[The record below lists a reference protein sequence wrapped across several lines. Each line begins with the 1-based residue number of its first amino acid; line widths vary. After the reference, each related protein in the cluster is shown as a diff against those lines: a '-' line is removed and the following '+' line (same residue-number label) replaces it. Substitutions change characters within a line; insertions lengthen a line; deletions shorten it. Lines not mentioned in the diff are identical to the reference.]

1 MKVDI
6 KQCEKCLEHP
16 DPRCLICGGAI
27 TYGQIGNIK
36 LYWGRTKQ
44 PGLTESIKYRQLSR
58 KINAGIFA
66 LNLVAVFLLFITSF
80 FVAEEFNPMNILI
93 SNHGL
98 IWLFWALLWL
108 LMYTSFRFF
117 YRPEKLRP
125 TLEFSQLKSNDVDI
139 SQAFDEDLLLTI
151 EESIEQSRK
160 VSVMPDLKVLLFNMF
175 NNQKFVWLLIK
186 LEANPNPITQFVKYW
201 VAGKEKI
208 EKATIKFPPEYD
220 ELFIKAY
227 IKAAELKSNDVSF
240 YHILQVMTEE
250 NEDILNLF
258 LEQKIKLTD
267 IVTVCQ
273 WADMIEKQIDSIE
286 EYRRKSR
293 FKPAGHM
300 NRAWTA
306 KPTPILDAFSSD
318 LTYMAK
324 LEQLDHLV
332 NRVKEQDKVMDVLE
346 KTSQNSV
353 LFVGEAGVGKATI
366 VNGIAYRMAAEDVPD
381 LLKDKRLIA
390 LNVSQMFSSGNEKL
404 FIAALQE
411 AVRARNIIL
420 FIDDLHLLAGI
431 KTAGGGQL
439 DALGVLTETLTKYQL
454 QFIASTTIEGYS
466 KYITTYE
473 SLINQLT
480 RVDVEEVPID
490 IAIEIV
496 KSAIYR
502 VENRHGVIITYPA
515 VKAVVEL
522 SNELIL
528 DKKLPSKAF
537 DLLEECA
544 VVVHKKERAIVN
556 KSDVTALL
564 QEKTKV
570 PIEAVT
576 AEESAEL
583 LNLEDKLHDR
593 VIGQELAVKQVA
605 DAVKRARAGLKDKNK
620 PIASFLFVGPTGV
633 GKTELAKTLAEEYF
647 GDEERMIRLD
657 MSEYQELG
665 DIKKIIGAPPG
676 SAEFEERGYLT
687 EAVKRSPYS
696 LILLDELEKAHG
708 DILNLFLQVLDEGQ
722 IKDSLGRVVKF
733 NNSIIIA
740 TSNAGTAKIQEGIK
754 NKLPVPQIEAALTE
768 ELKKYYRPEFLN
780 RFDGVIMFKPLE
792 NAEIKQIA
800 SLMIKKINDQMSE
813 KKITVEV
820 TDTAMD
826 QFIAEGYNQEFG
838 ARALYRTLQDKVKNV
853 MAEKMLSGELQEGGK
868 LRITGEGQ
876 SEIV

>member
-1 MKVDI
+1 MKIDF
-6 KQCEKCLEHP
+6 KQCESCAAHP
-16 DPRCLICGGAI
+16 NRRCSVCGGAVS
-27 TYGQIGNIK
+27 YGRIGNIK
-36 LYWGRTKQ
+36 LFWGGTKQ
-44 PGLTESIKYRQLSR
+44 PGLTDSIKYRQLSR
-58 KINAGIFA
+58 KINAGIFG
-66 LNLVAVFLLFITSF
+66 LNLVAALLLFVTSF
-80 FVAEEFNPMNILI
+80 FVTEDFNPLNILTA
-93 SNHGL
+93 NHSL
-98 IWLFWALLWL
+98 IWLFWALLLL
-108 LMYTSFRFF
+108 LMYTAFRFF

-160 VSVMPDLKVLLFNMF
+160 VSVMPDLKVLLFAMF

-186 LEANPNPITQFVKYW
+186 LEADPNPITQFVKYW
-201 VAGKEKI
+201 VAGKEKVD
-208 EKATIKFPPEYD
+208 KAAIKFPPEYD
-220 ELFIKAY
+220 ELLIKAY
-227 IKAAELKSNDVSF
+227 IKAAELKSNNVSF
-240 YHILQVMTEE
+240 YHILQVMAED
-250 NEDILNLF
+250 NQDILDLF
-258 LEQKIKLTD
+258 TEQKIKLAD

-286 EYRRKSR
+286 EYRQKSR

-306 KPTPILDAFSSD
+306 KPTPILDAFSTD

-332 NRVKEQDKVMDVLE
+332 DRTKELDKVMDVLE

-366 VNGIAYRMAAEDVPD
+366 VNGISYRMVAEDVPD

-390 LNVSQMFSSGNEKL
+390 LNVSQMFSSGNERL

-480 RVDVEEVPID
+480 RIDVEEVPIE

-522 SNELIL
+522 SNDLIL

-544 VVVHKKERAIVN
+544 VVVQKKERAIVN

-593 VIGQELAVKQVA
+593 VVGQNLAVKQVA

-687 EAVKRSPYS
+687 EAVKRNPYS
-696 LILLDELEKAHG
+696 LILLDELEKAHS

-768 ELKKYYRPEFLN
+768 ELKNYYRPEFLN

-800 SLMIKKINDQMSE
+800 SLMIKKINDQMSD

-820 TDTAMD
+820 TEAAMD
-826 QFIAEGYNQEFG
+826 QFITEGYNQEFG

-853 MAEKMLSGELQEGGK
+853 MAEKMLSGELQEGGR